1 MPNTALTQRW
11 EQIPTVNE
19 ILQQMEG
26 AIIFSEVDLSQ
37 GYLQLT
43 LAEESCYIIAFSTL
57 DDGSHRFIRLIMG
70 ASPSGEHWPQPH

>member
-37 GYLQLT
+37 G
-43 LAEESCYIIAFSTL
+43 
-57 DDGSHRFIRLIMG
+57 
-70 ASPSGEHWPQPH
+70 